1 MNKPKIETV
10 SLEYLE
16 NSHKKFLK
24 GEFFSITNTVKV

>member
-16 NSHKKFLK
+16 NSHKKILK
-24 GEFFSITNTVKV
+24 GRIVSITNTVKV